1 MEWTVDNWIQN
12 VSLGASVLIAVVLL
26 LFLVGKKIAY
36 LKKIIL
42 GVEALR
48 THRMDYKIPL
58 EGNNEF
64 TELAETINYLSKTEL
79 ELKEKEER
87 LQSEKE
93 NFIRSLSHDIRTPL
107 TSILSYSEYMNS
119 KDTITSDE
127 VKEYASL
134 IQKKAQQIKTLT
146 DQLLDGQNHTPEHF
160 ENGRFLFEQLAEE
173 WETSLEDDFH
183 YEIDFTECQEFS
195 GEFDVLELQRIFD
208 NLSSNIEKYA
218 DANHT
223 VTLKFST
230 IKTSVNEKQL
240 IIEQKNVCKTDTSTA
255 ESNKIGLENIRRITS
270 RYNGDIHTNLTSE
283 EFIIQIIFRNI
294 I

>member
-42 GVEALR
+42 GVKALR

-79 ELKEKEER
+79 ELKEKEEQ
-87 LQSEKE
+87 LQNEKE

-119 KDTITSDE
+119 KDTVTSDE
-127 VKEYASL
+127 VKEYVSL
-134 IQKKAQQIKTLT
+134 MQKKAQQIKTLT
-146 DQLLDGQNHTPEHF
+146 DQLL
-160 ENGRFLFEQLAEE
+160 
-173 WETSLEDDFH
+173 
-183 YEIDFTECQEFS
+183 
-195 GEFDVLELQRIFD
+195 
-208 NLSSNIEKYA
+208 
-218 DANHT
+218 
-223 VTLKFST
+223 
-230 IKTSVNEKQL
+230 
-240 IIEQKNVCKTDTSTA
+240 
-255 ESNKIGLENIRRITS
+255 
-270 RYNGDIHTNLTSE
+270 
-283 EFIIQIIFRNI
+283 
-294 I
+294 